1 MKDKAYWRLSDDG
14 KRWHLYYEPDD
25 TYIATLEFDG
35 RNFWY
40 NCRIEGTA
48 HYHEKAAGIT
58 PDEARRYVQNVVFGL
73 LVKASGELAERID
86 DITSRLLAIYL
97 MDVRDDNH
105 GRD

>member
-14 KRWHLYYEPDD
+14 KRWLLYYEPDD

-40 NCRIEGTA
+40 NCRVGGTA
-48 HYHEKAAGIT
+48 YYHEKAAGIT

-73 LVKASGELAERID
+73 LVAESQEFVKCVND
-86 DITSRLLAIYL
+86 LTSRLRAIY
-97 MDVRDDNH
+97 MMNEGADCH